1 MVDKLLGI
9 EIIHTLILT
18 GVSAVGETFTDSLK
32 GFLNAL
38 TEIAGEDRGF
48 GGSIICKFTGVRTG
62 HHDLTLFNNNHALP
76 ISHGNT
82 GTIGDDVVISFRVGG
97 TSADALLPLGGKHLL
112 WHSLAVEK
120 ILPLIGKSAAQRAD
134 I

>member
-1 MVDKLLGI
+1 MRLP
-9 EIIHTLILT
+9 
-18 GVSAVGETFTDSLK
+18 SADYPTRPEY
-32 GFLNAL
+32 
-38 TEIAGEDRGF
+38 
-48 GGSIICKFTGVRTG
+48 
-62 HHDLTLFNNNHALP
+62 ALP

-97 TSADALLPLGGKHLL
+97 TSADALLPLGGKHIL